1 MLALS
6 VLVAAV
12 TPGVALL
19 FYFYLKDKY
28 DAEPLHLVVRVF
40 LLGFLIVLPITI
52 VQQGLMQAFGDN
64 PYLFAFGI
72 SSAVEE
78 AFKWFVLLH
87 FIYNHTEFDEPY
99 DGILYA
105 VAVSLGFATFENILY
120 AFTLKASFGA
130 LLIRGLLPV
139 SGHAMFGVVM
149 GYYMGR
155 AKFAGSAQTRKFL
168 ALSLLLPFMWHGIYD
183 TILNTSGHYW
193 LWYIIPF
200 MVLMW
205 YGGMDKVVKANNRS
219 PFRFLRKDDHRDGI
233 VSGGAAVPPAA
244 AREKKEA

>member
-1 MLALS
+1 MLFLT
-6 VLVAAV
+6 VLVAAI
-12 TPGVALL
+12 TPGIALL

-28 DAEPLHLVVRVF
+28 DAEPLHMVMRMF
-40 LLGFLIVLPITI
+40 LLGFLVVLPITI
-52 VQQGLMQAFGDN
+52 VQQGLLRGFGDN

-78 AFKWFVLLH
+78 LFKWYVLFQ

-105 VAVSLGFATFENILY
+105 VAVSLGFATLENVLY
-120 AFTLKASFGA
+120 AFTLKASFGS
-130 LLIRGLLPV
+130 LLLRGLLPV

-155 AKFAGSAQTRKFL
+155 AKFAPPSQRRKFL
-168 ALSLLLPFMWHGIYD
+168 VLSLLMPLIWHGFYD
-183 TILNTSGHYW
+183 LILNLSGHYW
-193 LWYIIPF
+193 LWYIVPF

-219 PFRFLRKDDHRDGI
+219 PFRFLKKEEPL
-233 VSGGAAVPPAA
+233 GGASSDAPAKTA
-244 AREKKEA
+244 ALSKKKEA

>member
-1 MLALS
+1 MLALT
-6 VLVAAV
+6 VFVAAI

-28 DAEPLHLVVRVF
+28 DAEPLHMVARMFV
-40 LLGFLIVLPITI
+40 LGFLVVLPIMV
-52 VQQGLMQAFGDN
+52 VQQGLLRAFGDN

-72 SSAVEE
+72 SAGVEE
-78 AFKWFVLLH
+78 MFKWFVLFH

-105 VAVSLGFATFENILY
+105 VAVSLGFATLENIMY

-130 LLIRGLLPV
+130 LLLRGLLPV

-155 AKFAGSAQTRKFL
+155 AKFASASQRKKFL
-168 ALSLLLPFMWHGIYD
+168 VLSLLMPLVWHGIYD
-183 TILNTSGHYW
+183 MILNLSGHYW
-193 LWYIIPF
+193 IWYIVPF

-205 YGGMDKVVKANNRS
+205 YGGMDKVGKANNRS
-219 PFRFLRKDDHRDGI
+219 PFRFLKKDDSLPGSPPERTPKPSA
-233 VSGGAAVPPAA
+233 VSD
-244 AREKKEA
+244 KKEA

>member
-1 MLALS
+1 LFVLTI
-6 VLVAAV
+6 LVAAV

-28 DAEPLHLVVRVF
+28 DAEPLHMVVRMF
-40 LLGFLIVLPITI
+40 LLGFLVVLPITI
-52 VQQGLMQAFGDN
+52 VQQGLLRAFGDN

-72 SSAVEE
+72 SSGVEE
-78 AFKWFVLLH
+78 AFKWFVLFH

-105 VAVSLGFATFENILY
+105 VAVALGFATLENIMY
-120 AFTLKASFGA
+120 AFQLKASFGA
-130 LLIRGLLPV
+130 LLLRGLLPV

-155 AKFAGSAQTRKFL
+155 AKFANPSQRKKFL
-168 ALSLLLPFMWHGIYD
+168 LLSLLMPLLWHGVYD
-183 TILNTSGHYW
+183 IILNLSGHYW

-200 MVLMW
+200 MALMW

-219 PFRFLRKDDHRDGI
+219 PFRFLKKEEPFDRTMQKPTSSRTSI
-233 VSGGAAVPPAA
+233 S
-244 AREKKEA
+244 EKKKA